1 MSSGAAIRTS
11 TDLDSPILGTHAV
24 STSVPLPFTI
34 MHGGHRRNDCFGCQC
49 RLSAGGL
56 TGLGRIGVGEPS
68 AKAKRGS

>member
-1 MSSGAAIRTS
+1 MSSGVAIRTS
-11 TDLDSPILGTHAV
+11 TDLDSPTRGTHAAF
-24 STSVPLPFTI
+24 TSVLPPFTT
-34 MHGGHRRNDCFGCQC
+34 MRGEHCRNDCFGCQC